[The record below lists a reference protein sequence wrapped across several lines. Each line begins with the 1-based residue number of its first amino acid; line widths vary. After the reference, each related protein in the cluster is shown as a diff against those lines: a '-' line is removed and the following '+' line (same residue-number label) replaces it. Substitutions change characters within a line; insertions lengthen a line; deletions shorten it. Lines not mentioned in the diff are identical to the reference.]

1 MATTSFLLDV
11 SHSQVAVFDSGL
23 EEPFNGWTER
33 HVNQGF
39 SWRPGSV
46 SFVTIEEAGRHS
58 VSLDVVS
65 GNVGVS
71 PEAIRVIQTPFEVRQ
86 TGAIEVASV
95 SDSIPFSLPPGTYA
109 LRFEY
114 FCASAVSDPGIRF
127 TFIKTDSPSF
137 KILRADS
144 DLSVGADDL
153 LLFRLARLISIRGQ
167 RR

>member
-1 MATTSFLLDV
+1 MKSEPLSFSLDV

-23 EEPFNGWTER
+23 QQPFNGWTES

-39 SWRPGSV
+39 AWRPGSV
-46 SFVTIEEAGRHS
+46 SFATIEEAGRHS

-71 PEAIRVIQTPFEVRQ
+71 PEAIRVIQTPFEVPQ

-95 SDSIPFSLPPGTYA
+95 SDSVPFSLPPGTYA

-114 FCASAVSDPGIRF
+114 FCASAVSDPWIRF
-127 TFIKTDSPSF
+127 IFIKMVNPSF
-137 KILRADS
+137 EILRADS
-144 DLSVGADDL
+144 GLSTKAGDL
-153 LLFRLARLISIRGQ
+153 LLSAAPA
-167 RR
+167 